1 MENLKCIKIV
11 TDEDLGLEVTPL
23 NNPITRLAS
32 RGIVIRNDG
41 KIALFYKEKMNEY
54 KLPGGGMDKGELP
67 EETFKREVLEEV
79 GCEVANITPLGY
91 TEEQKSKTNFKQISY
106 VFVADVLV
114 DTGVLHLTEKEIGE
128 GSKML
133 WVTPAEALSLISNS
147 IENLKGSPIDETENL
162 YRTEFIIHRDKNILD
177 YYINLTESCLD

>member
-1 MENLKCIKIV
+1 MNNLKCIKIV
-11 TDEDLGLEVTPL
+11 TDKDLGLEVAPL
-23 NNPITRLAS
+23 NNPITRFAS

-79 GCEVANITPLGY
+79 GCEIANITPLGY

-106 VFVADVLV
+106 VFVGNVSV

-128 GSKML
+128 GAKML
-133 WVTPAEALSLISNS
+133 WVTPNEALSLISNS
-147 IENLKGSPIDETENL
+147 LENLKGSPVDESESL
-162 YRTEFIIHRDKNILD
+162 YATEFIVHRDKNILD
-177 YYINLTESCLD
+177 YYINLPEDILN